1 MPDAE
6 QPPQFPPPMPP
17 HPHVDHEARSRINA
31 LEVDMRGLRNQ
42 VDSVQSDMRTMR
54 DNQSTMQSKLS
65 SANTHL
71 EWLRSYHEQQA
82 EREKSNKH
90 KSANDNKMTVGIVT
104 TVVVLAE
111 VVQSLV
117 NRM

>member
-1 MPDAE
+1 MSDAE
-6 QPPQFPPPMPP
+6 QPHFPPPMPP
-17 HPHVDHEARSRINA
+17 QPHVDHEARSRINA

-71 EWLRSYHEQQA
+71 EWLRTYHEQQA
-82 EREKSNKH
+82 EREKSNKG
-90 KSANDNKMTVGIVT
+90 KAANDNKMIVGVVT
-104 TVVVLAE
+104 TVVILAE